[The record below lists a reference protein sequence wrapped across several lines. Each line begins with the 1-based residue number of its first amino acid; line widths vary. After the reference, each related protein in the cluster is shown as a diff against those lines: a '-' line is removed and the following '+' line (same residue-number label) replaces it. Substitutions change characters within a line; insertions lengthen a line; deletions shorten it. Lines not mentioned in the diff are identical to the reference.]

1 MFTAFGEYEGED
13 GVFSSYLLE
22 GIELFEP
29 VLTDYGSILGTDVDD
44 DMAHLKRDEGCF
56 RFPSPTGDRFYA
68 PLPEFLP
75 CLSSSASG
83 PSWNFDTPKC
93 SPGDQSMLIEFKWIE
108 GPCGL
113 EQDEFGIF
121 SVPADLPTA
130 LKVNCDHTPFESSAG
145 VASIVLN
152 PCMMAFALRTY

>member
-1 MFTAFGEYEGED
+1 LWGNSFSTQALLFTAFGEYEGED

-56 RFPSPTGDRFYA
+56 RFPNPTGDRFYA

-93 SPGDQSMLIEFKWIE
+93 SPGDQSMLIGFKWIG
-108 GPCGL
+108 GP
-113 EQDEFGIF
+113 
-121 SVPADLPTA
+121 
-130 LKVNCDHTPFESSAG
+130 
-145 VASIVLN
+145 VASSRMNLEFSRF
-152 PCMMAFALRTY
+152 PRTSLLR